1 MRFDHCMLTS
11 WHMVSELQ
19 TVVVEHPNSVLCAR
33 DCRSADPR
41 AVEVAVLDQR
51 DFRRAFFIPARRFV
65 RPMADASCPVR
76 RGPGVPDP
84 PAARPTCA
92 LGEQDLISAEHSG
105 LSLPL
110 PPLFKTD
117 FYNPALR
124 PYQPTRVRA
133 CKRHSPVVREP
144 C

>member
-1 MRFDHCMLTS
+1 
-11 WHMVSELQ
+11 MVSELQ
-19 TVVVEHPNSVLCAR
+19 TVVVEHPRLASLVHETVGPPIRAPSKSPCLIRETSGAPFLFPRGALRDRCRCELPCHAR
-33 DCRSADPR
+33 PWR
-41 AVEVAVLDQR
+41 AR
-51 DFRRAFFIPARRFV
+51 
-65 RPMADASCPVR
+65 
-76 RGPGVPDP
+76 P

-110 PPLFKTD
+110 PTLFKTD

>member
-1 MRFDHCMLTS
+1 MFFFSSRRRHTRSYGDWSSDVCSSDLVTRRLPASEHAGPVAKRCSGGCITS
-11 WHMVSELQ
+11 
-19 TVVVEHPNSVLCAR
+19 TP
-33 DCRSADPR
+33 
-41 AVEVAVLDQR
+41 
-51 DFRRAFFIPARRFV
+51 
-65 RPMADASCPVR
+65 
-76 RGPGVPDP
+76 
-84 PAARPTCA
+84 CA
-92 LGEQDLISAEHSG
+92 LGERDLISAEHSG

-110 PPLFKTD
+110 PPLLKTD